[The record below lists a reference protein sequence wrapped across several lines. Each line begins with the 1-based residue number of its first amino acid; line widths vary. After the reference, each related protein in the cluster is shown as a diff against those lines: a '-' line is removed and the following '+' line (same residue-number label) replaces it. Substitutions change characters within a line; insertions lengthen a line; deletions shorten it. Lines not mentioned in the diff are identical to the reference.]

1 MRKQMKRILI
11 IIFTILLFITPSVL
25 VPSILDYFNYVDS
38 EKPNSTEE
46 KKPIERGVLFLRYKW
61 YWFGK
66 WYSGLGGWET
76 SRNGDGKYLK
86 YSGSILN
93 GEPYGLGNTEYYPSG
108 DFRTHGIHK
117 YGILVNGIKHYSN
130 GNISEGKWKRGK
142 LHGNGSQKFQ
152 NGGFAIGKFK
162 EGKFWNVQIFDI
174 NGILTGEY
182 VNEEYKKINP

>member
-1 MRKQMKRILI
+1 M
-11 IIFTILLFITPSVL
+11 
-25 VPSILDYFNYVDS
+25 
-38 EKPNSTEE
+38 
-46 KKPIERGVLFLRYKW
+46 
-61 YWFGK
+61 
-66 WYSGLGGWET
+66 
-76 SRNGDGKYLK
+76 
-86 YSGSILN
+86 N

-108 DFRTHGIHK
+108 DIRTHGIHK